1 MSKTILVTGG
11 SRGIG
16 RAVAILAG
24 KRGWR
29 VAITYVANDAAA
41 QETIAAVEAAG
52 GKALAIKA
60 DAAKLDDVALA
71 FDATEKAFGA
81 VDGFVNNAGIATQV
95 SKLADKDPQEIAR
108 LVEINVLGA
117 LYGAREA
124 ARRMSRSR
132 GGKGGVIVNMS
143 SAAARLGMPGEGVDY
158 AASKGSMDTLTYGL
172 SKELAPEGVRVNA
185 VRPGMIATDIH
196 AAMGA
201 PDRAERLGKTVPIGR
216 EGTADEVAEGVVWLL
231 SDEASYVAGAVL
243 DITGGR

>member
-1 MSKTILVTGG
+1 MGRTILVTGG

-24 KRGWR
+24 RRGWR
-29 VAITYVANDAAA
+29 VAITYVSNDAAA
-41 QETIAAVEAAG
+41 QETVAAIEAAG
-52 GKALAIKA
+52 GKGLAIKA
-60 DAAKLDDVALA
+60 DAAKLDDVAMA

-95 SKLADKDPQEIAR
+95 SKLAEKEPAEIAR

-124 ARRMSRSR
+124 ARRMSKSR

-158 AASKGSMDTLTYGL
+158 AASKGAMDTLTYGL

-231 SDEASYVAGAVL
+231 SDAASYVAGAVL
-243 DITGGR
+243 DVTGGR

>member
-16 RAVAILAG
+16 RAVAVLAG
-24 KRGWR
+24 RRGWR
-29 VAITYVANDAAA
+29 VAITYVSNDAAA
-41 QETIAAVEAAG
+41 KDTVAAIEAAG
-52 GKALAIKA
+52 GKGLAIKA
-60 DAAKLDDVALA
+60 DAAKLDDVAKA

-95 SKLADKDPQEIAR
+95 SKLADKDPAEIAR
-108 LVEINVLGA
+108 LVEVNVLGA

-132 GGKGGVIVNMS
+132 AGKGGVIVNMS
-143 SAAARLGMPGEGVDY
+143 SAAVRLGSPGEGVDY
-158 AASKGSMDTLTYGL
+158 AASKATMDTLTIGM
-172 SKELAPEGVRVNA
+172 SKELAPEGIRVNA

>member
-52 GKALAIKA
+52 GKSLAIKA

-124 ARRMSRSR
+124 ARRMSKSR

>member
-1 MSKTILVTGG
+1 MGRTILVTGG

-24 KRGWR
+24 RRGWR
-29 VAITYVANDAAA
+29 VAITYVSNDAAA
-41 QETIAAVEAAG
+41 QETVAAIEAAG
-52 GKALAIKA
+52 GKGLAIKA
-60 DAAKLDDVALA
+60 DAAKLDDVAMA

-95 SKLADKDPQEIAR
+95 SKLAEKEPAEIAR

-124 ARRMSRSR
+124 ARRMSKSR

-158 AASKGSMDTLTYGL
+158 AASKGAMDTLTYGL

>member
-29 VAITYVANDAAA
+29 VAITYVSNDKAA
-41 QETIAAVEAAG
+41 QETVAAVEAAG
-52 GKALAIKA
+52 GKGLAVKA
-60 DAAKLDDVALA
+60 DAAKLDEVAKA
-71 FDATEKAFGA
+71 FDAAEKAFGPI
-81 VDGFVNNAGIATQV
+81 DGFVNNAGIGTQV
-95 SKLADKDPQEIAR
+95 GKLADKDPAEIAR

-185 VRPGMIATDIH
+185 IRPGLIATDIH

-201 PDRAERLGKTVPIGR
+201 PGRAERLGQSVPIGR
-216 EGTADEVAEGVVWLL
+216 EGSAEEVAEATVWLL

-243 DITGGR
+243 DVTGGR

>member
-1 MSKTILVTGG
+1 MGRTILVTGG

-24 KRGWR
+24 RRGWR
-29 VAITYVANDAAA
+29 VAITYVSNDAAA
-41 QETIAAVEAAG
+41 KETVAAIEAAG
-52 GKALAIKA
+52 GKGLAIKA
-60 DAAKLDDVALA
+60 DAAKLDDVAMA

-95 SKLADKDPQEIAR
+95 SKLADKDPAEIAR

-124 ARRMSRSR
+124 ARRMSKSR

-158 AASKGSMDTLTYGL
+158 AASKGAMDTLTYGL

-243 DITGGR
+243 DVTGGR

>member
-24 KRGWR
+24 KRGWS
-29 VAITYVANDAAA
+29 VAFTYLSNDTAARETVAAI
-41 QETIAAVEAAG
+41 ETAG
-52 GKALAIKA
+52 GKGLAIKA
-60 DAAKLDDVALA
+60 DAAKLEDVAMA
-71 FDATEKAFGA
+71 FDATEKAFGL
-81 VDGFVNNAGIATQV
+81 VDGFVNNAGIGTQAGR
-95 SKLADKDPQEIAR
+95 LADKAPQEIAR
-108 LVEINVLGA
+108 LVDVNVLGA

-132 GGKGGVIVNMS
+132 GGKGGSIVNMS

-158 AASKGSMDTLTYGL
+158 AATKGAMDTLTYGL
-172 SKELAPEGVRVNA
+172 SKELGPDGVRVNA
-185 VRPGMIATDIH
+185 IRPGLIATEIH

-201 PDRAERLGKTVPIGR
+201 PGRAERLGQSVPIGR
-216 EGTADEVAEGVVWLL
+216 AGSAEEVAEATVWLL

-243 DITGGR
+243 DVTGGR

>member
-1 MSKTILVTGG
+1 MRRL
-11 SRGIG
+11 RGP
-16 RAVAILAG
+16 
-24 KRGWR
+24 
-29 VAITYVANDAAA
+29 
-41 QETIAAVEAAG
+41 G
-52 GKALAIKA
+52 GKGLAVKA
-60 DAAKLDDVALA
+60 DAAKLDEVAKA
-71 FDATEKAFGA
+71 FDAAEKAFGPI
-81 VDGFVNNAGIATQV
+81 DGFVNNAGIGTQV
-95 SKLADKDPQEIAR
+95 GKLADKDPAEIAR

-185 VRPGMIATDIH
+185 IRPGLIATDIH

-201 PDRAERLGKTVPIGR
+201 PGRAERLGQSVPIGR
-216 EGTADEVAEGVVWLL
+216 EGSAEEVAEATVWLL

-243 DITGGR
+243 DVTGGR

>member
-16 RAVAILAG
+16 RAVAILCG

-29 VAITYVANDAAA
+29 VAITYVSNDAAA
-41 QETIAAVEAAG
+41 RETVAAIEAAG
-52 GKALAIKA
+52 GRGLAIKA
-60 DAAKLDDVALA
+60 DAAKLDDVAMA

-243 DITGGR
+243 DVTGGR

>member
-16 RAVAILAG
+16 RAVAVLAG
-24 KRGWR
+24 RRGWN
-29 VAITYVANDAAA
+29 VAITYVSNEKAA
-41 QETIAAVEAAG
+41 QETVAAIEAAG
-52 GKALAIKA
+52 GKGLAIHA
-60 DAAKLDDVALA
+60 DAARLDDVARC
-71 FDATEKAFGA
+71 FDATEKAFGK
-81 VDGFVNNAGIATQV
+81 VVGFVNNAGIATPIGR
-95 SKLADKDPQEIAR
+95 LADKDPAEIAR

-124 ARRMSRSR
+124 ARRMSKSR

-143 SAAARLGMPGEGVDY
+143 SAAARLGMPNEGVDY

-172 SKELAPEGVRVNA
+172 SKELAPEGIRVNA
-185 VRPGMIATDIH
+185 IRPGLIATDIH

-201 PDRAERLGKTVPIGR
+201 PDRAERLGQTVPLGR
-216 EGTADEVAEGVVWLL
+216 EGSADEVAEATVWLL

-243 DITGGR
+243 DVTGGR

>member
-24 KRGWR
+24 KRGWS
-29 VAITYVANDAAA
+29 VAFTYLSNDTAARETVAAI
-41 QETIAAVEAAG
+41 ETAG
-52 GKALAIKA
+52 GKGLAIKA
-60 DAAKLDDVALA
+60 DAAKLEDVAMA
-71 FDATEKAFGA
+71 FDATEKAFGP
-81 VDGFVNNAGIATQV
+81 VDGFVNNAGIGTQAG
-95 SKLADKDPQEIAR
+95 KLADKAPQEIAR
-108 LVEINVLGA
+108 LVDVNVLGA

-132 GGKGGVIVNMS
+132 GGKGGAIVNMS

-158 AASKGSMDTLTYGL
+158 AATKGAMDTLTYGL
-172 SKELAPEGVRVNA
+172 SKELGPDGVRVNA
-185 VRPGMIATDIH
+185 IRPGLIATEIH

-201 PDRAERLGKTVPIGR
+201 PGRAERLGQSVPIGR
-216 EGTADEVAEGVVWLL
+216 AGSAEEVAEATVWLL

-243 DITGGR
+243 DVTGGR

>member
-52 GKALAIKA
+52 GKSLAIKA

-124 ARRMSRSR
+124 ARRMSKSR

-231 SDEASYVAGAVL
+231 SDAASYVAGAVL
-243 DITGGR
+243 DVTGGR

>member
-52 GKALAIKA
+52 GKSLAIKA

-124 ARRMSRSR
+124 ARRMSKSR

-158 AASKGSMDTLTYGL
+158 AASKGAMDTLTYGL

-243 DITGGR
+243 DVTGGR

>member
-1 MSKTILVTGG
+1 MGRTILVTGG

-24 KRGWR
+24 RRGWR
-29 VAITYVANDAAA
+29 VAITYVSNDAAA
-41 QETIAAVEAAG
+41 KETVAAIEAAG
-52 GKALAIKA
+52 GKGLAIKA
-60 DAAKLDDVALA
+60 DAAKLDDVAMA

-95 SKLADKDPQEIAR
+95 SKLAEKDPAEIAR

-124 ARRMSRSR
+124 ARRMSKSR

-158 AASKGSMDTLTYGL
+158 AASKGAMDTLTYGL

-243 DITGGR
+243 DVTGGR

>member
-16 RAVAILAG
+16 RAVAVLAG
-24 KRGWR
+24 KRGWN
-29 VAITYVANDAAA
+29 VAITYVSNETAA
-41 QETIAAVEAAG
+41 QEAVAAVERAG

-60 DAAKLDDVALA
+60 DAARLDDAAAA
-71 FDATEKAFGA
+71 FDATERAFGY

-95 SKLADKDPQEIAR
+95 GKLADKDPAEIAR
-108 LVEINVLGA
+108 LVEINVTGA

-132 GGKGGVIVNMS
+132 GGKGGAIVNIS

-158 AASKGSMDTLTYGL
+158 AASKGSMDTLTLGL

-185 VRPGMIATDIH
+185 IRPGMIATDIH

-231 SDEASYVAGAVL
+231 SDEASYVAGAIL
-243 DITGGR
+243 DIAGGR

>member
-1 MSKTILVTGG
+1 MSKTILITGG

-24 KRGWR
+24 RRGWS
-29 VAITYVANDAAA
+29 VAVTYISNDTAA
-41 QETIAAVEAAG
+41 QETVAAVEAAG
-52 GKALAIKA
+52 GKGLAIKA
-60 DAAKLDDVALA
+60 DAAKLEDVAKA
-71 FDATEKAFGA
+71 FDATEKTFGPI
-81 VDGFVNNAGIATQV
+81 DGFVNNAGIGTQV
-95 SKLADKDPQEIAR
+95 GRLADKNPVEIAR

-124 ARRMSRSR
+124 ARRMSKSR

-185 VRPGMIATDIH
+185 IRPGLIATDIH

-201 PDRAERLGKTVPIGR
+201 PGRAEKLGQTVPLGR
-216 EGTADEVAEGVVWLL
+216 EGSAEEVAEAAVWLL

-243 DITGGR
+243 DVTGGR

>member
-1 MSKTILVTGG
+1 MGRTILVTGG

-16 RAVAILAG
+16 RAVAILTG
-24 KRGWR
+24 RRGWR
-29 VAITYVANDAAA
+29 VAITYVSNDAAA
-41 QETIAAVEAAG
+41 KETVAAIEAAG
-52 GKALAIKA
+52 GKGLAIKA
-60 DAAKLDDVALA
+60 DAAKLDDVAMA

-95 SKLADKDPQEIAR
+95 SKLADKDPAEIAR

-124 ARRMSRSR
+124 ARRMSKSR

-158 AASKGSMDTLTYGL
+158 AASKGAMDTLTYGL

-243 DITGGR
+243 DVTGGR

>member
-124 ARRMSRSR
+124 ARRMSKSR

>member
-1 MSKTILVTGG
+1 MTKTILVTGG

-16 RAVAILAG
+16 RAVAVLAG

-29 VAITYVANDAAA
+29 VAITYVANEQAAA
-41 QETIAAVEAAG
+41 ETVAAIEAAG
-52 GKALAIKA
+52 GSGLAIKA
-60 DAAKLDDVALA
+60 DAAKLDDVAKC
-71 FDATEKAFGA
+71 FDAAEKAFGP
-81 VDGFVNNAGIATQV
+81 VDGFVNNAGVATQV
-95 SKLADKDPQEIAR
+95 SKLADKDPAEMAR
-108 LVEINVLGA
+108 MVEINVLGA

-124 ARRMSRSR
+124 ARRMSKSR

-143 SAAARLGMPGEGVDY
+143 SAAARLGSPGEGVDY

-172 SKELAPEGVRVNA
+172 SRELAPEGVRVNA
-185 VRPGMIATDIH
+185 IRPGMIATDIH

-216 EGTADEVAEGVVWLL
+216 EGSAEEVAEAVVWLL

-243 DITGGR
+243 DVTGGR

>member
-52 GKALAIKA
+52 GKSLAIKA

-95 SKLADKDPQEIAR
+95 SKLADKDPQDIAR

-124 ARRMSRSR
+124 ARRMSKSR

>member
-1 MSKTILVTGG
+1 MASAAP
-11 SRGIG
+11 SRFF
-16 RAVAILAG
+16 A
-24 KRGWR
+24 
-29 VAITYVANDAAA
+29 ANAAA
-41 QETIAAVEAAG
+41 RETVAAIEAAG
-52 GKALAIKA
+52 GRGLAIKA
-60 DAAKLDDVALA
+60 DAAKLDDVAMA

-231 SDEASYVAGAVL
+231 SDAASYVAGAVL
-243 DITGGR
+243 DVTGGR

>member
-1 MSKTILVTGG
+1 MGRTILVTGG

-24 KRGWR
+24 RRGWR
-29 VAITYVANDAAA
+29 VAITYVSNDAAA
-41 QETIAAVEAAG
+41 QETVAAIEAAG
-52 GKALAIKA
+52 GKGLAIKA
-60 DAAKLDDVALA
+60 DAAKLDDVAMA

-95 SKLADKDPQEIAR
+95 SKLAEKEPAEIAR

-124 ARRMSRSR
+124 ARRMSKSR

-158 AASKGSMDTLTYGL
+158 AASKGAMDTLTYGL

-243 DITGGR
+243 DVTGGR

>member
-1 MSKTILVTGG
+1 MGRTILVTGG

-24 KRGWR
+24 RRGWR
-29 VAITYVANDAAA
+29 VAITYVSNDAAA
-41 QETIAAVEAAG
+41 KETVAAIEAAG
-52 GKALAIKA
+52 GKGLAIKA
-60 DAAKLDDVALA
+60 DAAKLDDVAMA

-95 SKLADKDPQEIAR
+95 SKLAEKEPAEIAR

-124 ARRMSRSR
+124 ARRMSKSR

-158 AASKGSMDTLTYGL
+158 AASKGAMDTLTYGL

-243 DITGGR
+243 DVTGGR

>member
-16 RAVAILAG
+16 RAVAILCG

-29 VAITYVANDAAA
+29 VAITYVSNDAAA
-41 QETIAAVEAAG
+41 RETVAAIEAAG
-52 GKALAIKA
+52 GRGLAIKA
-60 DAAKLDDVALA
+60 DAAKLDDVAMA

-231 SDEASYVAGAVL
+231 SDAASYVAGAVL
-243 DITGGR
+243 DVTGGR

>member
-1 MSKTILVTGG
+1 MSKTILITGG

-24 KRGWR
+24 RRGWS
-29 VAITYVANDAAA
+29 VAVTYISNDTAA
-41 QETIAAVEAAG
+41 QETVAAVQAAG
-52 GKALAIKA
+52 GKGLAIKA
-60 DAAKLDDVALA
+60 DAAKLEDVAKA
-71 FDATEKAFGA
+71 FDATEKTFGPI
-81 VDGFVNNAGIATQV
+81 DGFVNNAGIGTQV
-95 SKLADKDPQEIAR
+95 GRLADKDPVEIAR

-124 ARRMSRSR
+124 ARRMSKSR

-185 VRPGMIATDIH
+185 IRPGLIATDIH

-201 PDRAERLGKTVPIGR
+201 PGRAEKLGQTVPLGR
-216 EGTADEVAEGVVWLL
+216 EGSAEEVAEAAVWLL

-243 DITGGR
+243 DVTGGR

>member
-52 GKALAIKA
+52 GKSLAIKA

-95 SKLADKDPQEIAR
+95 SKLADKDPQDIAR

-124 ARRMSRSR
+124 ARRMSKSR

-185 VRPGMIATDIH
+185 VRPGMIATDSPKSPTRFTTKAFF
-196 AAMGA
+196 AATA
-201 PDRAERLGKTVPIGR
+201 ALGLYCQKPMSR
-216 EGTADEVAEGVVWLL
+216 
-231 SDEASYVAGAVL
+231 
-243 DITGGR
+243 

>member
-52 GKALAIKA
+52 GKSLAIKA

-108 LVEINVLGA
+108 LVEINVIGA

-124 ARRMSRSR
+124 ARRMSKSR

>member
-1 MSKTILVTGG
+1 MSKTILITGG

-24 KRGWR
+24 RRGWS
-29 VAITYVANDAAA
+29 VAVTYISNDTAA
-41 QETIAAVEAAG
+41 QETVAAVQAVG
-52 GKALAIKA
+52 GKGLAIKA
-60 DAAKLDDVALA
+60 DAAKLEDVAKA
-71 FDATEKAFGA
+71 FDATEKTFGPI
-81 VDGFVNNAGIATQV
+81 DGFVNNAGIGTQV
-95 SKLADKDPQEIAR
+95 GKLADKNPVEIAR

-124 ARRMSRSR
+124 ARRMSKSR

-185 VRPGMIATDIH
+185 IRPGLIATDIH

-201 PDRAERLGKTVPIGR
+201 PGRAEKLGQTVPLGR
-216 EGTADEVAEGVVWLL
+216 EGSAEEVAEAAVWLL

-243 DITGGR
+243 DVTGGR

>member
-16 RAVAILAG
+16 RAVAILCG

-29 VAITYVANDAAA
+29 VAITYVSNDAAA
-41 QETIAAVEAAG
+41 RETVAAIEAAG
-52 GKALAIKA
+52 GRGLAIKA
-60 DAAKLDDVALA
+60 DAAKLDDVAMA

-216 EGTADEVAEGVVWLL
+216 EGTADEVTEGVVWLL
-231 SDEASYVAGAVL
+231 SDAASYVAGAVL
-243 DITGGR
+243 DVTGGR